1 MVQLSLAERG
11 VSLGESQ
18 SADEGAT
25 DPLLKWA
32 GGKRRLLSHLLPL
45 APPIFNRY
53 FEPFLGGGAMF
64 FRLRPERSY
73 LADWNG
79 ELINCYVQVRDNTAV
94 LIRRLRT
101 LRNSEKSYYAVRASK
116 PRGDIQRAARL
127 LYLTTLAFNGIYRVN
142 QKGQFNV
149 PYGRKCHLTPCDPSK
164 LWNAANALQNASLR
178 VADFADAVADAQAG
192 DFIYFDPPYTVA
204 HGNNGFL
211 KYNEKIMQ
219 WDDQI
224 RLANLA
230 HAKAREGCKVIVSNA
245 DHPSVLRLYRDF
257 QVKRIHRPSIMA
269 ASSIFRRPITE
280 CAFYN

>member
-1 MVQLSLAERG
+1 MVQTSLIERG
-11 VSLGESQ
+11 VSPRRFD
-18 SADEGAT
+18 SAGRCAN

-45 APPIFNRY
+45 TPGTFDRY

-73 LADWNG
+73 LADRNG
-79 ELINCYVQVRDNTAV
+79 ELINCYVQVRDNTEALV
-94 LIRRLRT
+94 RQLRT
-101 LRNSEKSYYAVRASK
+101 LRNSETSYYAVRASK
-116 PRGDIQRAARL
+116 PRGDVQRAARL
-127 LYLTTLAFNGIYRVN
+127 LFLTTLAFNGIYRVN
-142 QKGQFNV
+142 QKGEFNV
-149 PYGRKCHLTPCDPSK
+149 PYGRKLHLTPCDPSK
-164 LWNAANALQNASLR
+164 LRNAADALQNATLR

-219 WDDQI
+219 WDDQV
-224 RLANLA
+224 RLADLA
-230 HAKAREGCKVIVSNA
+230 HAKARAGCKVIVSNA

-257 QVKRIHRPSIMA
+257 RVKRIHRPSIMA
-269 ASSIFRRPITE
+269 ASSNFRRPITE